1 MPTRL
6 ASLTIWLLWF
16 PVLVLADQ
24 GWPEFR
30 GPTGQGLATVSR
42 APLKWSSEENINWKQ
57 SIPGRGWS
65 SPVVKDGRLYLTTAV
80 DGKSLETTNAK
91 PTGTSLRTLCLD
103 EASGRTIWDVE
114 IFGDGSGRTPRIH
127 AKNSHASATPLLAG
141 NRIYVHFGP
150 QGTACLDRDGKVLWR
165 STALNY
171 APVHG
176 NGGSPIVAGNHLIF
190 SCDGASD
197 PFVAALD
204 TRNGKVAWRTKR
216 ETAAT
221 KKFSFSTPLAITVD
235 GEQQIVSAGS
245 GAVCAYDPMT
255 GQELWR
261 VRYRE
266 GYSVIPRPVFAH
278 GLIFI
283 STGYDTASVM
293 AIRPNGRGDVT
304 DTHVAWTLKRG
315 APNTPSLLVA
325 GDELYM
331 VSDGGIASCVEAQ
344 TGRVHWQE
352 RLGGNYSASPVFAAD
367 RVYFQNEEG
376 TGVVLKAGKEFEK
389 LATNP
394 LGERT
399 LASYAVSEGTLF
411 IRTERHLYKVKG
423 G

>member
-1 MPTRL
+1 MLTRL
-6 ASLTIWLLWF
+6 AFLTAFLLW
-16 PVLVLADQ
+16 PAAGVLAAPD
-24 GWPEFR
+24 WPEFR
-30 GPTGQGLATVSR
+30 GPTGQGLATVAR
-42 APLKWSSEENINWKQ
+42 APLKWSSQENIDWKQ
-57 SIPGRGWS
+57 PIPGRGWS
-65 SPVVKDGRLYLTTAV
+65 SPVLKEGRLYLTTAV
-80 DGKSLETTNAK
+80 EGQSLQATNA
-91 PTGTSLRTLCLD
+91 PQAGTSLRTLCLD

-114 IFGDGSGRTPRIH
+114 IFGGESAPTPRIH
-127 AKNSHASATPLLAG
+127 AKNSHASATPLLVG
-141 NRIYVHFGP
+141 ERIYVHFGH
-150 QGTACLDRDGKVLWR
+150 QGTACLDREGKVVWR
-165 STALNY
+165 STTLNY

-176 NGGSPIVAGNHLIF
+176 NGGSPIVAGNQLIF

-204 TRNGKVAWRTKR
+204 TRNGKVVWRSKR
-216 ETAAT
+216 ETAAK
-221 KKFSFSTPLAITVD
+221 KKFSFSTPLAITV
-235 GEQQIVSAGS
+235 GGKQQIISAGS
-245 GAVCAYDPMT
+245 GTVCAYDPTT
-255 GQELWR
+255 GTELWR
-261 VRYRE
+261 VAYGE

-283 STGYDTASVM
+283 STGFDSANVM
-293 AIRPNGRGDVT
+293 AIRPDGRGDVT

-331 VSDGGIASCVEAQ
+331 VSDGGIASCVDAR

-352 RLGGNYSASPVFAAD
+352 RLGGNYSASPVFAAG

-394 LGERT
+394 LEERT

-411 IRTERHLYKVKG
+411 IRAERHLYKVKG